1 MVPRECVYDNLRAA
15 VARREGDQV
24 VWSPRFLHLRG
35 HYGFHATACTPATPR
50 EKGSVEAAVRYLKSG
65 FWPARRFG
73 SLTELDEQYADW
85 RDRICNRR
93 RHATRRV
100 IVSERLAE
108 ERAGL
113 RPLPPARFDW
123 SGHRTTRVPL
133 DGYLRHGG
141 CFYQAPERLVHERVE
156 FCFDRDQVWIKPPRA
171 GGRPLPAQLR
181 AGRLAAAAD
190 HAPGAAGASAGR
202 AAAAHGGAAR
212 ARRLRR
218 AVRMSKTKAGER
230 LPYLLAKL
238 KAPRVLERLEQ
249 TAALAREQE
258 WPYERF
264 LETLLEA
271 EVFARDA
278 SGARIRIRHA
288 AFPALKTLEDFD
300 WSAQP
305 SAERPLV
312 LHLAQLAWI
321 EEHANVCFLGPPGT
335 GKTHLAT
342 ALAMKACE
350 RGFRVA
356 FATAQEWVSRL
367 EQAQDRNQ
375 LEQELRRL
383 ERYQLLVVDE
393 VGYLPL
399 ERQAANLLFALVSRR
414 YERGSIIIT
423 SNRGFE
429 QWGEILGDAMVAAAL
444 IDRLVHHATMI
455 TLKGKSYRLR
465 ERGLDVAPA
474 AQAPSL
480 RGSA

>member
-1 MVPRECVYDNLRAA
+1 M
-15 VARREGDQV
+15 
-24 VWSPRFLHLRG
+24 SP
-35 HYGFHATACTPATPR
+35 A
-50 EKGSVEAAVRYLKSG
+50 
-65 FWPARRFG
+65 
-73 SLTELDEQYADW
+73 
-85 RDRICNRR
+85 
-93 RHATRRV
+93 
-100 IVSERLAE
+100 
-108 ERAGL
+108 
-113 RPLPPARFDW
+113 
-123 SGHRTTRVPL
+123 
-133 DGYLRHGG
+133 
-141 CFYQAPERLVHERVE
+141 
-156 FCFDRDQVWIKPPRA
+156 
-171 GGRPLPAQLR
+171 
-181 AGRLAAAAD
+181 
-190 HAPGAAGASAGR
+190 
-202 AAAAHGGAAR
+202 
-212 ARRLRR
+212 
-218 AVRMSKTKAGER
+218 KTKAGER
-230 LPYLLAKL
+230 LPVPARKL

-278 SGARIRIRHA
+278 SGARMRVRARRLPRAEDARGLRLERA
-288 AFPALKTLEDFD
+288 ALGRAAAPAPPRAARLDRGARPT
-300 WSAQP
+300 SAS
-305 SAERPLV
+305 SARPAPARR
-312 LHLAQLAWI
+312 HLAIA
-321 EEHANVCFLGPPGT
+321 LG
-335 GKTHLAT
+335 L
-342 ALAMKACE
+342 KACE
-350 RGFRVA
+350 RGHRVA

-383 ERYQLLVVDE
+383 ERYHLLIVDE

-414 YERGSIIIT
+414 YERGSIIVT

-480 RGSA
+480 RDSA